1 MATTGGQR
9 PPLPQGAQWGWR
21 WPEHVHTPLEAQELT
36 PRPAWCPGPTGTWN
50 DLHHQAGLCP
60 VPATTGTSSGPTVA
74 TSKGTHRIWPS
85 VPSASSPH
93 LAKEAEVACREQTQ
107 THETRAPP
115 AVKKTPASKKTIS
128 TGNFVIIDSILNEA
142 KNLMKCVTKRQQ
154 ICRIAFSII
163 QKRQHSFN
171 SKQRLGGVTPGL
183 PGPTTGSTAPNRQS
197 RAGGWRRHW
206 AGRLRDQGAGRS
218 VTLASTCESWAT
230 CTQAPACAHLN
241 HLTLIPLNEQVGLG
255 GRRCAHRHVGDQRG
269 QGQPVRS
276 ERFPALS
283 RVRPRAPRTRGEA
296 RPGPGAQT

>member
-1 MATTGGQR
+1 MCHKETT
-9 PPLPQGAQWGWR
+9 
-21 WPEHVHTPLEAQELT
+21 
-36 PRPAWCPGPTGTWN
+36 
-50 DLHHQAGLCP
+50 DLQNC
-60 VPATTGTSSGPTVA
+60 
-74 TSKGTHRIWPS
+74 
-85 VPSASSPH
+85 
-93 LAKEAEVACREQTQ
+93 
-107 THETRAPP
+107 
-115 AVKKTPASKKTIS
+115 
-128 TGNFVIIDSILNEA
+128 FFD
-142 KNLMKCVTKRQQ
+142 
-154 ICRIAFSII
+154 

-171 SKQRLGGVTPGL
+171 SKQHLGGVTPGL

-241 HLTLIPLNEQVGLG
+241 HLTLTPLNEQVGLG

-296 RPGPGAQT
+296 RPGGSDVNAERRVLRQLRRAAGDGCGTRLPHAWERRTA

>member
-1 MATTGGQR
+1 MSFNKRQGSTCSCPTQGHTMVMPARVAGAGTGHGAPLERGVEEALNVGRRAAVGAASWPARRVGGSEPPALPDGYDGGQR

-115 AVKKTPASKKTIS
+115 AVKKTPASKKT
-128 TGNFVIIDSILNEA
+128 NFH
-142 KNLMKCVTKRQQ
+142 RQ
-154 ICRIAFSII
+154 
-163 QKRQHSFN
+163 
-171 SKQRLGGVTPGL
+171 L
-183 PGPTTGSTAPNRQS
+183 
-197 RAGGWRRHW
+197 RHY
-206 AGRLRDQGAGRS
+206 
-218 VTLASTCESWAT
+218 
-230 CTQAPACAHLN
+230 
-241 HLTLIPLNEQVGLG
+241 
-255 GRRCAHRHVGDQRG
+255 
-269 QGQPVRS
+269 
-276 ERFPALS
+276 
-283 RVRPRAPRTRGEA
+283 
-296 RPGPGAQT
+296 